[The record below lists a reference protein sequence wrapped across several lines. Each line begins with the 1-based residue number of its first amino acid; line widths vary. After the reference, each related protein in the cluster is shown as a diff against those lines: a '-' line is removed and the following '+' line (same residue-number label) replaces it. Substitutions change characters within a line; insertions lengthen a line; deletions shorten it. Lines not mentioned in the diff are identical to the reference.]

1 MIVDFKPSTSKEDS
15 NMVEMY
21 KKLSLAYE
29 AKNQELLK
37 LHQQQEQER

>member
-1 MIVDFKPSTSKEDS
+1 ML
-15 NMVEMY
+15 EMY
-21 KKLSLAYE
+21 KKLTLAYE